1 MMEFAN
7 KLVERVGKGYLSYS
21 SCKEALKDIKLWE
34 MYMQGRLRKD
44 SDALRFGSIY
54 DKLLFEPQ
62 LFADEFVI
70 MNDDGIVAE
79 IGGKSP
85 RATKKYKDWLKE
97 RTIQATTD
105 GKVVVNDNDYKK
117 ALEMIERLDRTPVRK
132 EFLSGD
138 YQVEFN
144 KFIEG
149 IQGDDIPVR
158 GFLDCKG
165 DGYISDSKTTQRM
178 SGFKYDVFK
187 FGYDIQAYIY
197 CKVFDVDEYYWVVQ
211 EKAFPYAVGV
221 YKASPQTLESGER
234 KFNTAVEKIKEYL
247 DGNLIPDAY
256 YNYQEI

>member
-7 KLVERVGKGYLSYS
+7 KLAERVGKGYLSYS

-44 SDALRFGSIY
+44 SDALRFGSVY
-54 DKLLFEPQ
+54 DKMLFEPQ
-62 LFADEFVI
+62 QFNDEFVVF
-70 MNDDGIVAE
+70 NDDKIVAE

-85 RATKKYKDWLKE
+85 RATKKYKDWLAE
-97 RTIQATTD
+97 RTIQATQD
-105 GKVVVNDNDYKK
+105 GKVVVNEADYKK
-117 ALEMIERLDRTPVRK
+117 ALEMIDRLDKTEVRDR
-132 EFLSGD
+132 FLSGD

-144 KFIEG
+144 SFIESLDE
-149 IQGDDIPVR
+149 DDIPVR

-197 CKVFDVDEYYWVVQ
+197 CRVFDVDEYYWVVQ
-211 EKAFPYAVGV
+211 EKTFPYAVGV
-221 YKASPQTLESGER
+221 YKATPQTLQSGER
-234 KFNTAVEKIKEYL
+234 KFNTAVEKIKSYL
-247 DGNLIPDAY
+247 DGSLISSAY
-256 YNYQEI
+256 YNYQEL

>member
-7 KLVERVGKGYLSYS
+7 KLAERVGKGYLSYS

-62 LFADEFVI
+62 LFSDEFVL
-70 MNDDGIVAE
+70 M
-79 IGGKSP
+79 
-85 RATKKYKDWLKE
+85 
-97 RTIQATTD
+97 
-105 GKVVVNDNDYKK
+105 
-117 ALEMIERLDRTPVRK
+117 
-132 EFLSGD
+132 
-138 YQVEFN
+138 
-144 KFIEG
+144 
-149 IQGDDIPVR
+149 
-158 GFLDCKG
+158 KG

-197 CKVFDVDEYYWVVQ
+197 CRVFDVDEYYWVVQ

-234 KFNTAVEKIKEYL
+234 KFNTAVEKIREYL
-247 DGNLIPDAY
+247 DGNLISDAY

>member
-7 KLVERVGKGYLSYS
+7 KLAERVGKGYLSYS

-34 MYMQGRLRKD
+34 MYMQGKIRKD

-62 LFADEFVI
+62 SFDEEFVVI
-70 MNDDGIVAE
+70 NDDKIVSE
-79 IGGKSP
+79 IGGRSP
-85 RATKKYKDWLKE
+85 RATKVYKEWLKDV
-97 RTIQATTD
+97 TIQATTD
-105 GKVVVNDNDYKK
+105 GKSVVNDNDYRQ
-117 ALEMIERLDRTPVRK
+117 AIEMIERLDMTPVRDG
-132 EFLSGD
+132 FLNGE

-144 KFIEG
+144 NFIEG
-149 IQGDDIPVR
+149 IHGFDIPVR
-158 GFLDCKG
+158 GFLDCRG
-165 DGYISDSKTTQRM
+165 DGYISDSKTTQNM

-197 CKVFDVDEYYWVVQ
+197 CEVFDVQDYYWVVQ
-211 EKAFPYAVGV
+211 EKTFPYAVSV

-234 KFNTAVEKIKEYL
+234 KFNTAVEKIRTYL
-247 DGNLIPDAY
+247 DGNLVSDWY

>member
-7 KLVERVGKGYLSYS
+7 KLAERVGKGYLSYS

-34 MYMQGRLRKD
+34 LYMQGRLRKH
-44 SDALRFGSIY
+44 SDALHFGSIY

-62 LFADEFVI
+62 SFDKEFVVV
-70 MNDDGIVAE
+70 NDDKITAE

-97 RTIQATTD
+97 TTIDATKNKL
-105 GKVVVNDNDYKK
+105 GVVNANDYKQ
-117 ALEMIERLDRTPVRK
+117 AIEMIERLDKTPVRE
-132 EFLSGD
+132 EFLKGD

-144 KFIEG
+144 SFIEG
-149 IQGDDIPVR
+149 TEGDDIPVR

-178 SGFKYDVFK
+178 SGFKYDVNK
-187 FGYDIQAYIY
+187 FSYDIQAYIY
-197 CKVFDVDEYYWVVQ
+197 CEVFGVEDYYWVVQ
-211 EKAFPYAVGV
+211 EKAYPYAVGV
-221 YKASPQTLESGER
+221 YKASPRTLEGGER
-234 KFNTAVEKIKEYL
+234 KFHAAVAKIKAYL
-247 DGNLIPDAY
+247 DGHLIPEAY

>member
-7 KLVERVGKGYLSYS
+7 KLAERVGKGYLSYS

-34 MYMQGRLRKD
+34 MYMQGRIRKD

-62 LFADEFVI
+62 LFDKEFVVF
-70 MNDDGIVAE
+70 NDDKITAE
-79 IGGKSP
+79 IGGRAP
-85 RATKKYKDWLKE
+85 RSTKKYKEWLKE
-97 RTIQATTD
+97 HTMKATTD
-105 GKVVVNDNDYKK
+105 GKSVVNNNDYRQ
-117 ALEMIERLDRTPVRK
+117 AMEMIERLDKTPVRD
-132 EFLSGD
+132 EFLNGE

-144 KFIEG
+144 SFIDG
-149 IQGDDIPVR
+149 VQGDDIPVR

-178 SGFKYDVFK
+178 SGFRYDVFK

-197 CKVFDVDEYYWVVQ
+197 CRVFDVQDYYWVVQ

-221 YKASPQTLESGER
+221 YKATPQTIESGER
-234 KFNTAVEKIKEYL
+234 KFNTAVEKIKAYL
-247 DGNLIPDAY
+247 NGSLISSAY
-256 YNYQEI
+256 YNYQEL